1 VKKEKHKPNYQ
12 KQRKTKQEKQD
23 KTKTTVTNL
32 FRPSTATC
40 LLLTSYNDIP
50 LTSSA
55 TKSGWGSMSNI
66 DQHV

>member
-23 KTKTTVTNL
+23 KTKIIVTNL
-32 FRPSTATC
+32 IRPSAATC
-40 LLLTSYNDIP
+40 QLLTSYNGIP

-55 TKSGWGSMSNI
+55 TKSG
-66 DQHV
+66 